1 MMCLLEIF
9 FIVFLVCVY
18 GEGEGGVKGTGS
30 GRGRRRGDKG
40 RIRSGG
46 KENAEKIVLK
56 CNIFGLT

>member
-1 MMCLLEIF
+1 M
-9 FIVFLVCVY
+9 
-18 GEGEGGVKGTGS
+18 GKGRGGVKGTGS